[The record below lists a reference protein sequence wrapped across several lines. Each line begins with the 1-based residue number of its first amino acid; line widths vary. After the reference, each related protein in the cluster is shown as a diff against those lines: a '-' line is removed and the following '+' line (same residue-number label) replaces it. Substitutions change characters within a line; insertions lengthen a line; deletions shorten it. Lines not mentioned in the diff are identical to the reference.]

1 MRKYIIPTF
10 LLILVFLL
18 ALFAG
23 NSAIRTSDILAVL
36 TGGGTESQRMIVFQI
51 RLPRIAAAASAGAG
65 LSVSGYLLQGSL
77 DNRIASPGILGI
89 NIGSGEQSD
98 MSLFI

>member
-23 NSAIRTSDILAVL
+23 NSAIWT
-36 TGGGTESQRMIVFQI
+36 
-51 RLPRIAAAASAGAG
+51 
-65 LSVSGYLLQGSL
+65 YLRQKLEEL
-77 DNRIASPGILGI
+77 
-89 NIGSGEQSD
+89 IGSTGQEEHEP
-98 MSLFI
+98 